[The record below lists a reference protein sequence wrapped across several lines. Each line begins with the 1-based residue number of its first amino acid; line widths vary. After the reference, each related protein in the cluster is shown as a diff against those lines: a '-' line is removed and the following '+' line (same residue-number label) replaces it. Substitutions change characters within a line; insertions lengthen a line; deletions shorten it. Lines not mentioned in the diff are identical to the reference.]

1 MSSRLGKRTSSD
13 ANLAAAETL
22 YKMREIETAQ
32 SLISLSQLTSDPE
45 GATYKDVESVVP
57 LSGGKRKVRGA
68 AKSKAQ
74 LQKEHDDEEAL
85 LRAEQDALAAQQQ
98 ADAETARLDAI
109 KTAVPTSNTV
119 VALKNLVNLL
129 KTSASTA
136 ASSVDSAIATA
147 VGYVP
152 SLTKA
157 LATGAATKFVV
168 NHPTMFANI
177 ADGIR
182 STGVSVIKAS
192 FENPAKW
199 DEYVEAVKIIAGG
212 IGATVEELKDIVGTP
227 YFVIVTAGL
236 IMKARAAQSNKS
248 ITDIIKSDVSRL
260 ASVVSSGV
268 SNIATVA
275 LGQYSAFLYAYN
287 QSSGDK
293 ALAALRE
300 IAAKVKKSKALG
312 EGAIASTAAM
322 SGQVAVQSGL
332 PGSEGAVVPGS
343 EPKDLSIVLKKLS
356 EIEPASDESKA
367 AAALAKEATAEEVK
381 PVGARRRHR
390 KTRRAPKRRSTR
402 KMVAPIAPMYTAQR
416 GNFAY

>member
-1 MSSRLGKRTSSD
+1 MDAASTLSNMSDID
-13 ANLAAAETL
+13 A
-22 YKMREIETAQ
+22 AQ
-32 SLISLSQLTSDPE
+32 SLILLSQLTSDPE

-57 LSGGKRKVRGA
+57 LSGGKRKVRGGA
-68 AKSKAQ
+68 VKRKAEGDLDNRYAKKANV
-74 LQKEHDDEEAL
+74 E
-85 LRAEQDALAAQQQ
+85 
-98 ADAETARLDAI
+98 
-109 KTAVPTSNTV
+109 PSNTV

-129 KTSASTA
+129 KTSASTS

-168 NHPTMFANI
+168 NHPTLFANI

-192 FENPAKW
+192 FENTAKW
-199 DEYVEAVKIIAGG
+199 GEYVEAVKIIAGG
-212 IGATVEELKDIVGTP
+212 IGATGEELKDIVGTP

-236 IMKARAAQSNKS
+236 IMKARAAHSGKT
-248 ITDIIKSDVSRL
+248 IVDIIKSDVSRL
-260 ASVVSSGV
+260 ASVVKSGV
-268 SNIATVA
+268 SNIASAA
-275 LGQYSAFLYAYN
+275 LGQYSAFLYEYN

-343 EPKDLSIVLKKLS
+343 EPKDLSIVLNKLS
-356 EIEPASDESKA
+356 EIEPATEETKA
-367 AAALAKEATAEEVK
+367 AAALAKEATAEEAK
-381 PVGARRRHR
+381 PVGGRRRRR
-390 KTRRAPKRRSTR
+390 KTRRAPKRRSTQ